1 MGRALRWL
9 QSFPCQAGNCRCWR
23 ESKEMQKK
31 DLPRPLDSVQ
41 AKLIA
46 YGIVAVFIGIITFLG
61 VRSVSGPQLSK
72 GDKLEVR
79 TCRRCQGNGQEPAS
93 DKRCRGCLGSKKV
106 KVILPGPEHPVE
118 IGGTVR
124 DLGAFDDLQSAQ
136 SLAQSES
143 EPKNLTPVRGAV
155 RQAKI
160 RFHGASGKI
169 ELESK
174 ATGRYRGAL
183 KPGQYQV
190 EVTAAGFQDWKQD
203 LTIAPRTEP
212 IWPKMPGVEE
222 SKEDQLRLHFMLKK

>member
-1 MGRALRWL
+1 
-9 QSFPCQAGNCRCWR
+9 
-23 ESKEMQKK
+23 MQKK
-31 DLPRPLDSVQ
+31 DIPRPVDSVQ

-46 YGIVAVFIGIITFLG
+46 YGIVAVFIGLITFLG
-61 VRSVSGPQLSK
+61 IRSVSGPQLSK

-79 TCRRCQGNGQEPAS
+79 TCRRCQGNGQEPGS
-93 DKRCRGCLGSKKV
+93 DKRCRGCLGAKKV
-106 KVILPGPEHPVE
+106 KVIVPGPEHPVE

-124 DLGAFDDLQSAQ
+124 DLSAFENLESAQ

-155 RQAKI
+155 RGAKI
-160 RFHGASGKI
+160 RFQGPSGTI

-174 ATGRYRGAL
+174 ATGRFRGAL

-190 EVTAAGFQDWKQD
+190 EVKAPGFQDTRQE
-203 LTIAPRTEP
+203 LSLAPRTQP

-222 SKEDQLRLHFMLKK
+222 SNEDQLRLHFVLKH